1 MGQILVR
8 NVSDSV
14 IANLKTVAKAR
25 GRSLQ
30 SEVKEILEQAG
41 RCTPGQ
47 ALAEA
52 NRIRARFK
60 GRKAT
65 DSVLLIREARER

>member
-8 NVSDSV
+8 NLSDEV
-14 IANLKTVAKAR
+14 IANLKSVAKAR

-30 SEVKEILEQAG
+30 GEVKDILEAAG
-41 RCTPGQ
+41 RSTPEQ

-52 NRIRARFK
+52 NRIRARFN
-60 GRKAT
+60 GRKLS
-65 DSVLLIREARER
+65 DSVLLIREDRER